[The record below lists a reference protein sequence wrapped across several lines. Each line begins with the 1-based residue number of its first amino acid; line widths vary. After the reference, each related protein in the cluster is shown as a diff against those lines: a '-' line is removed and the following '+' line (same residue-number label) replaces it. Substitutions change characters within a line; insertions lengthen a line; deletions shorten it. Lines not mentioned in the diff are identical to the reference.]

1 MRSVRSVG
9 LEVNDWFAAYLSA
22 TALSI
27 LVLTIKRVA
36 HPNEGVHP
44 MDIRFSIQSAP
55 ILVFLFVA
63 YLATL
68 LYLTVCQGRRLSIS
82 RFTTL
87 TAFVF
92 YLLAVL
98 HLVLFPIQVE
108 IGRYASQNPGFIN
121 VIPILTADLRSFLS
135 SVVLMVPLGVFLPLL
150 LPTSSSVKTIT
161 RQTFKLSLAI
171 ELTQFVTNVILGN
184 WRVPDVNDLLAN
196 TLGGVLGYLLF
207 KQMSRIVAIDE
218 FFHRNA
224 RPTR

>member
-1 MRSVRSVG
+1 
-9 LEVNDWFAAYLSA
+9 
-22 TALSI
+22 
-27 LVLTIKRVA
+27 
-36 HPNEGVHP
+36 
-44 MDIRFSIQSAP
+44 MDIRFSIPSAP

-68 LYLTVCQGRRLSIS
+68 LYLRVYQGRRLSVFRLAIL
-82 RFTTL
+82 TT
-87 TAFVF
+87 FVI

-98 HLVLFPIQVE
+98 HFVLFPIQVE
-108 IGRYASQNPGFIN
+108 IGSYASQNPGFIN
-121 VIPILTADLRSFLS
+121 VIPLLTADLRSFLS
-135 SVVLMVPLGVFLPLL
+135 SVILMVPLGVFLPLL
-150 LPTSSSVKTIT
+150 LPTSSSVKTIA

-207 KQMSRIVAIDE
+207 KQMSRVTLID
-218 FFHRNA
+218 HLLHWDA